1 MNERLLSVLVPCYNE
16 EDSLPLLY
24 QALVKTAEGMPQVRW
39 EFIFINDG
47 SRDRTL
53 PIVKE
58 YHERDERVRFI
69 SFSRN
74 FGKESAIYAGLES
87 ARGDYVVLMDADLQH
102 PPEYIPEMY
111 DYIAKKGY
119 DSVAM
124 RRISR
129 KGEKKVRSL
138 FSNAFY
144 KIINKIS
151 NTNIQEGAT
160 DYRMMTRQMVD
171 AVLSLQEY
179 HRFTKG
185 IFSWVGFETKWLE
198 YENVERMV
206 GETKWSF
213 KSLLKYSLEGL
224 TAFSTAPLTWA
235 SVLGIWFCLL
245 AFLMGMIVVVKT
257 LIWGDPVA
265 GFPTLICVVFMIG
278 GIQLLIMGIQGQY
291 ISKTYTEVKKRPVY
305 VIKETEEEFDKDR
318 QGKKETTKHKET
330 ETEIKTGIE
339 TEIETEKK
347 KEAAK

>member
-1 MNERLLSVLVPCYNE
+1 MMKKKLLSVLVPCYNE
-16 EDSLPLLY
+16 EDSLPLFY
-24 QALVKTAEGMPQVRW
+24 KEIVRIAEEMQDIEW

-47 SRDRTL
+47 SGDNTL
-53 PIVKE
+53 NIAKE
-58 YHERDERVRFI
+58 YHKGDRRVRFV

-74 FGKESAIYAGLES
+74 FGKEAAIYAGLEAS
-87 ARGDYVVLMDADLQH
+87 RGDYVVLLDADLQH
-102 PPEYIPEMY
+102 PPEYIPKMY
-111 DYIAKKGY
+111 KLITEEGY

-129 KGEKKVRSL
+129 AGEKKIRSF
-138 FSNAFY
+138 FSSSFY

-151 NTNIQEGAT
+151 NTNIEEGAT
-160 DYRMMTRQMVD
+160 DYRMMTRQMVN

-198 YENVERMV
+198 YENVERMA

-213 KSLLKYSLEGL
+213 KSLVRYSLEGI

-235 SVLGIWFCLL
+235 SIIGIWFCFL
-245 AFLMGMIVVVKT
+245 AFLMGIIVVVKT

-265 GFPTLICVVFMIG
+265 GFPTLICVVFLIG

-305 VIKETEEEFDKDR
+305 LVRETEETFDRDC
-318 QGKKETTKHKET
+318 QEME
-330 ETEIKTGIE
+330 EMNEE
-339 TEIETEKK
+339 DEKR
-347 KEAAK
+347 AVH